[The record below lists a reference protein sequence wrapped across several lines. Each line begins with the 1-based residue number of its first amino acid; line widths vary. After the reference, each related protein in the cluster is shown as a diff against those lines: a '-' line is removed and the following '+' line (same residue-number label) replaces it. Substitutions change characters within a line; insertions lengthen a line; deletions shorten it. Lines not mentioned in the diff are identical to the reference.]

1 MKRQSRLPEVLFAVY
16 LAALLCATVFRP
28 GLSLQEPGRDGVIQT
43 TPFLEYY
50 WWLRQGRYDLILRL
64 FGGNVAA
71 FCPFGGYLVWRR
83 GWGLLRT
90 VLAGLALSL
99 SIEAGQYLF
108 GTGVTDLAD
117 VILNTAGT
125 FLAAAAM
132 RLVRKRRKPAQSRSA

>member
-1 MKRQSRLPEVLFAVY
+1 MKQRQTKLPEVLFAVY

-28 GLSLQEPGRDGVIQT
+28 GLSLTGLGQNGVVQT

-50 WWLRQGRYDLILRL
+50 WWLRQGRFAPFLRL

-71 FCPFGGYLVWRR
+71 FFPFGGYLVWRR
-83 GWGLLRT
+83 GWSVRST

-117 VILNTAGT
+117 VILNTAGA
-125 FLAAAAM
+125 FLAAAAAAV
-132 RLVRKRRKPAQSRSA
+132 LLRKSM